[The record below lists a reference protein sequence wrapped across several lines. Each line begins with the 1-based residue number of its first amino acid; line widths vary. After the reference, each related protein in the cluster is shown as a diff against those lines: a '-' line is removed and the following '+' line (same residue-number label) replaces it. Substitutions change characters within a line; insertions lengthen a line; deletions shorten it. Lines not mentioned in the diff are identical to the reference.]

1 MENDT
6 AHPTSEPELLAL
18 GPDEPFRF
26 ACGPGIA
33 CYNQCCQDLNQAL
46 TPFDVLELRRYL
58 KLSWQE
64 IQEQHVVL
72 YTGPATGLPVASL
85 RFASRAGRHC
95 PFVTD
100 QGCSVY
106 PARPTSCRLYP
117 VARAIQRSRI
127 DGRISEHFALL
138 KEPHCHGFEKGPT
151 QTARQWVESQG
162 ALAGLDSSDA
172 MLELIALKNRLRPG
186 PLAPEQ
192 RQWAV
197 MAFYDLEQL
206 KDLSEAGRLPAM
218 NADSLS
224 SLPDSDDDHQWLSWA
239 MAWLRRALFGQQS

>member
-26 ACGPGIA
+26 TCGPGIA

-64 IQEQHVVL
+64 IQEQHVML
-72 YTGPATGLPVASL
+72 YSGPATGLPVASL

-151 QTARQWVESQG
+151 QTARQWIESQG
-162 ALAGLDSSDA
+162 ARAGLDASDA

-206 KDLSEAGRLPAM
+206 KDQAQSGRLPAM
-218 NADSLS
+218 NTDA
-224 SLPDSDDDHQWLSWA
+224 LPPLPHRDDDHRWLSWA
-239 MAWLRRALFGQQS
+239 MAWLRWALFGQQA